1 MRHQHKCIKTLIEG
15 LDAQLDEKTKA
26 EILEKC
32 GRACIP
38 RSFIAKA
45 KACKKDAK
53 DMDEFLNNL
62 GQVWKHLHR
71 DGDNL
76 YVIYEK
82 CYCPL
87 VNKDSEKLQRTFC
100 NCSRGWIKEL
110 FESVLEKAVQV
121 ELEKSIK
128 TGDNTCKF
136 RVRL

>member
-1 MRHQHKCIKTLIEG
+1 MTHQHKWIKTLMEG
-15 LDAQLDEKTKA
+15 LDAQIDEKTRA
-26 EILEKC
+26 EVLEKC

-45 KACKKDAK
+45 KACKKGAK
-53 DMDEFLNNL
+53 DTDEFLDNL
-62 GQVWKHLHR
+62 GKVWKHLHR

-76 YVIYEK
+76 YIVYEK

-87 VNKDSEKLQRTFC
+87 VKAYKGELSPSFC

-110 FESVLEKAVQV
+110 FESALDKPVRV

-128 TGDNTCKF
+128 KGDDLCKF
-136 RVRL
+136 KVRL